1 MNNTNNHRIQWK
13 IDNTNSKELDP
24 VDYGRIVGAW
34 EWGGSYGAIAT
45 QFGIG
50 KTTVANI
57 VKRYLET
64 KSPLPVQRPGAKRK
78 VSETQ
83 KNHLR
88 LAIRRNP
95 TDNYTE
101 QWKSAVSS
109 GVDICLETYKK
120 YIKEMGFNQYKITE
134 VPDLTPSQ
142 IKSRPAWCQQKKTGP
157 LNNGS
162 LLFGQMSLCLSWER
176 EHQASMLSGFLE
188 KV

>member
-1 MNNTNNHRIQWK
+1 MNNTNNYRIQWK

-57 VKRYLET
+57 VKRYLEA
-64 KSPLPVQRPGAKRK
+64 KSPLPAQRPGAKRK

-88 LAIRRNP
+88 LAIRINH
-95 TDNYTE
+95 
-101 QWKSAVSS
+101 KS
-109 GVDICLETYKK
+109 Y
-120 YIKEMGFNQYKITE
+120 
-134 VPDLTPSQ
+134 
-142 IKSRPAWCQQKKTGP
+142 
-157 LNNGS
+157 
-162 LLFGQMSLCLSWER
+162 
-176 EHQASMLSGFLE
+176 
-188 KV
+188 